1 MRHCK
6 EVLVLSLLIFAFPCS
21 AFAHGVQGKVHP
33 GGVVVTA
40 QYDSGE
46 PMSYAKVK
54 IWAPEGK
61 LLFQSGRTDRN
72 GRFSFFP
79 DVAGNWK
86 VVVDDEMGHRLEMA
100 VPVNED
106 LVLEKHQDSGG
117 TGKSGFSRYE
127 KALMG
132 ICIIFGLFGI
142 FSWSKRKKG
151 EPAS

>member
-1 MRHCK
+1 M
-6 EVLVLSLLIFAFPCS
+6 
-21 AFAHGVQGKVHP
+21 
-33 GGVVVTA
+33 TA

-46 PMSYAKVK
+46 PMSYAQVK
-54 IWAPEGK
+54 IWPPEGK

-86 VVVDDEMGHRLEMA
+86 VVVDDEMGHRLDMA

-106 LVLEKHQDSGG
+106 LVLEKHQDWAG
-117 TGKSGFSRYE
+117 TGKMGFSRYE

-132 ICIIFGLFGI
+132 ICIIFGVFGI
-142 FSWSKRKKG
+142 FSCLKGKKG
-151 EPAS
+151 RPTS